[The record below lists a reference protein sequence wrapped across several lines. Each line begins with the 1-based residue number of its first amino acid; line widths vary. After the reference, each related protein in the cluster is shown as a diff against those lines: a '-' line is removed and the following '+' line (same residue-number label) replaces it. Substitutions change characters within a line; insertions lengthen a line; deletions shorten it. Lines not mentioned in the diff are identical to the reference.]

1 VLEIVADNQSHDD
14 AIDVLL
20 LLTLLFLPLFVSFL
34 AEKREDLLELGF
46 KALNLV
52 QHKRV
57 LEKCCVLST
66 KSSNHDCRCF
76 LLFVVVGPPDRVLLA
91 MHEQQQQQ

>member
-1 VLEIVADNQSHDD
+1 MLEIVADNQSHDD

-20 LLTLLFLPLFVSFL
+20 LLTLLFLPLFVLSGK
-34 AEKREDLLELGF
+34 KREDLLELGF

-57 LEKCCVLST
+57 RKVLRFIH
-66 KSSNHDCRCF
+66 KIIQYHDRRCF
-76 LLFVVVGPPDRVLLA
+76 LPFVVVGPPDRVLLA
-91 MHEQQQQQ
+91 MHEQQQQ